1 MLDLPVADTA
11 GVDQLF
17 TDLIALFESELCQRW
32 SHGQHSWRRTSEGG
46 FDPRRY
52 TVVALE
58 DALAQDFVTCHHYSR
73 SYPSASLRY
82 GLLEHGRLVGVAVL
96 GVPMSK
102 PVLTKP
108 FPTLTPYRESLEL
121 SRLILLDEVPANAES
136 WFLARVFAAAADQ
149 GVRGVVAFSDP
160 LPRRLDG
167 ALLMPGHVGTI
178 YQALGAI
185 YTGRAT
191 ARTLT
196 LLPDGTVLTARSAA
210 KITGGERGMGGQITR
225 LVSLGAT
232 PPGAVY
238 GLPLFLLTTDQ
249 LTAWLSGAL
258 AEIGA
263 RKVRHRGNHRFAWAI
278 GNRAQRRTTPIALD
292 ALPYPKTPD
301 PYDLAA

>member
-1 MLDLPVADTA
+1 MLDLTADAA
-11 GVDQLF
+11 GVDPLF
-17 TDLIALFESELCQRW
+17 VDVLTLFEAELCQRW

-52 TVVALE
+52 AVVPL
-58 DALAQDFVTCHHYSR
+58 DDGLAREFVTTHHYSR

-82 GLLEHGRLVGVAVL
+82 GLLEDGQLVGVAVL
-96 GVPMSK
+96 GVPMSE

-108 FPTLTPYRESLEL
+108 FPTLVPYRESLEL
-121 SRLILLDEVPANAES
+121 SRLILHDAVPANAES
-136 WFLARVFAAAADQ
+136 WFLSRVFAAAADH

-160 LPRRLDG
+160 LPRMVSG
-167 ALLMPGHVGTI
+167 ELLMPGHVGTI
-178 YQALGAI
+178 YQALGAV

-196 LLPDGTVLTARSAA
+196 VLPDGTVLTARSAA
-210 KITGGERGMGGQITR
+210 KITGAERGMGGQITR

-232 PPGAVY
+232 SPGEVY

-249 LTAWLSGAL
+249 LTAWLTDAL
-258 AEIGA
+258 TEVGA

-278 GNRAQRRTTPIALD
+278 GNRAQRRHTPIALD

-301 PYDLAA
+301 SYDLAA